1 MTMPEQKPLLEIKNL
16 KMHFPIKRGVMG
28 RTVGHIKAV
37 DDVSLTIH
45 EGEVLGLVGESGCGK
60 STVSRCIVRAYK
72 PTAGKILLY
81 DDAGGTVDLA
91 RIPEPDM
98 LPYRRDIQ
106 MIFQDPFS
114 SLNPRMTLRQI
125 IGEPMRN
132 YQICRGKALE
142 ERVAY
147 LLESVG
153 LRPEH
158 MSRYPHAFSGGQRQ
172 RIGIARALAL
182 NPRLIICDEPVSA
195 LDVSVQAQILNL
207 LRDLQAEFRYSYL
220 FIAHDLSVVDYIC
233 ERVAVMYVGK
243 IVETAATATLF
254 KDPQHPYT
262 AALRSAIPQLN
273 PRLRQLP
280 VPLEGDVADPANT
293 PAGCVFHPRCR
304 FAEDR
309 CRHEAPVMRA
319 TAPRHHARCHFAG
332 ELNLSELSQPA
343 ATA

>member
-1 MTMPEQKPLLEIKNL
+1 MSAPKPLLEIKNL
-16 KMHFPIKRGVMG
+16 KMHFPIKRGITG
-28 RTVGHIKAV
+28 RTVGQIKAV

-45 EGEVLGLVGESGCGK
+45 EGEVVGLVGESGCGK

-72 PTAGKILLY
+72 PTAGQILLY
-81 DDAGGTVDLA
+81 DAKGEAVDLA
-91 RIPEPDM
+91 NIPEPDM
-98 LPYRRDIQ
+98 LPFRRDIQ

-132 YQICRGKALE
+132 YKICRGKELE
-142 ERVAY
+142 QRVAY

-153 LRPEH
+153 LRPEY

-207 LRDLQAEFRYSYL
+207 LRDLQEQFGYSYL
-220 FIAHDLSVVDYIC
+220 FIAHDLSVVDYMC

-243 IVETAATATLF
+243 IVETADTATIF
-254 KDPQHPYT
+254 TQPHHPYT

-273 PRLRQLP
+273 PRVRELP

-293 PAGCVFHPRCR
+293 PSGCVFHPRCR

-309 CRHEAPVMRA
+309 CRQEIPPMAQ
-319 TAPRHHARCHFAG
+319 TAPRHYARCHFAG
-332 ELNLSELSQPA
+332 DLDLSQLAESKAPA
-343 ATA
+343 